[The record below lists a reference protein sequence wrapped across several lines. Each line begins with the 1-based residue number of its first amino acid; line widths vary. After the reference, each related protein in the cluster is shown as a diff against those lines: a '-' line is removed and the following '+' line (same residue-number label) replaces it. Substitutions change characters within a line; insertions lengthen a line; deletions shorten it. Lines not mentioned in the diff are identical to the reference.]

1 MGATRSSGPRR
12 RPYNCLGVAAPEIIN
27 GRYEVVGTIGA
38 GGMGVLYR
46 ARDPWIGG
54 RVVALK
60 LLKEGLDDEEIFS
73 RFKQE
78 ASAAG
83 VLEHENIVRIFDVG
97 EHDGQPFIAM
107 EYVDGDTLAS
117 LIRDRVAVTLLKK
130 LEWVEQL
137 CDALAYAHAHGI
149 VHRDIKPL
157 NLIIERRRQR
167 LKVLDFGIAK
177 VANSGITTAGMMIGT
192 ANYMSPEQM
201 RGDAAID
208 HRSDIFS
215 VGATVLELLTG
226 TRAFPGSLSDGL
238 MGRIMVHPAP
248 TVRSLVPDLP
258 EELDAIVARA
268 LEKDP
273 NDRYG
278 DLVQMRDEVRAL
290 RHRLKEV
297 DEQTVM
303 LPLPGGADGGP
314 ATATGR
320 TGTSRGSTGI
330 VPPPPP
336 TLPPVGWAPGAPPV
350 PPPPPPTMA
359 VTMTAAQAAAP
370 VAPATAVAAP
380 VVAAPAT
387 GAPVPVPGAQG
398 RSGNLLLF
406 LGIVATVVVA
416 LAGAAWWLVPWD
428 TVLRPWRGQEAAAP
442 AGSPAVPATEAPTDA
457 AAAERARALEAA
469 KARLAGVAIV
479 VDAQPWAE
487 VRLVPALSDA
497 DVSALP
503 PEVVRELAKERGP
516 FVTPFVAEVPAGD
529 YVASFENEGLGL
541 SHTQRITVTAGAG
554 NRFQVPMPGFDA
566 DRFVGDLL
574 RGGAR

>member
-1 MGATRSSGPRR
+1 MSS
-12 RPYNCLGVAAPEIIN
+12 PEIIN

-54 RVVALK
+54 RIVALK

-117 LIRDRVAVTLLKK
+117 LIRDRVPVTLLKK

-201 RGDAAID
+201 RGDITID

-215 VGATVLELLTG
+215 VGATVFELFTL
-226 TRAFPGSLSDGL
+226 TRAFPGSLTDGL
-238 MGRIMVHPAP
+238 MGRIMVQPAP
-248 TVRSLVPDLP
+248 SLLSLAPDVP
-258 EELDAIVARA
+258 EELDGIVARA

-303 LPLPGGADGGP
+303 MPAPGGTERGAAP
-314 ATATGR
+314 ATASGR
-320 TGTSRGSTGI
+320 TGTGTASRAPGTA
-330 VPPPPP
+330 PPSLPPLPP
-336 TLPPVGWAPGAPPV
+336 TIPATPASPGPATVGATRTSATPAPVL
-350 PPPPPPTMA
+350 
-359 VTMTAAQAAAP
+359 TAASMP
-370 VAPATAVAAP
+370 VATGAHA
-380 VVAAPAT
+380 AAPAT
-387 GAPVPVPGAQG
+387 LAPGTPG
-398 RSGNLLLF
+398 RSSSVIVF
-406 LGIVATVVVA
+406 LGIAAAVA
-416 LAGAAWWLVPWD
+416 LMLGGAAWWLVPWD
-428 TVLRPWRGQEAAAP
+428 SLLRPWRSAAP
-442 AGSPAVPATEAPTDA
+442 ASTTAQEAPADTPASPNQADEA
-457 AAAERARALEAA
+457 AQQRARALEAA
-469 KARLAGVAIV
+469 QARLVGVPITM
-479 VDAQPWAE
+479 DAQPWAE
-487 VRLVPALSDA
+487 VRLVPALSEA
-497 DVSALP
+497 DVSGLP
-503 PEVVRELAKERGP
+503 PEVVRELAMERGP

-529 YVASFENEGLGL
+529 YVVSFENEGLGL
-541 SHTQRITVTAGAG
+541 SHTQRITVAAASE
-554 NRFQVPMPGFDA
+554 NRFQVPLPGFDA
-566 DRFVGDLL
+566 DRFIGDLL
-574 RGGAR
+574 RSPAR